1 MKKVVG
7 IQGLEGSFSEQA
19 AKFYCNKFDIQDF
32 ELAYLVSSMNVLNG
46 LNSNEIDV
54 GIFAMENAQG
64 GVVIESVKALAENNC
79 KIIDMFYVEISQNLM
94 AKDSI
99 SLGEIE
105 EIHSHEQALK
115 QCKDYLAEKFW
126 SKKLVETDDTA
137 KSAQDLASG
146 KLGDN
151 VAVIASKQS
160 AEKYGLNIVDHDIH
174 DLKKNLTL
182 FLAVERLDKNE

>member
-1 MKKVVG
+1 MKKVG

-32 ELAYLVSSMNVLNG
+32 ELVYLVSSMNVLNG
-46 LNSNEIDV
+46 LNNNEIDV

-160 AEKYGLNIVDHDIH
+160 AEKYGLNIVDNDIH

>member
-1 MKKVVG
+1 MKKVG

-32 ELAYLVSSMNVLNG
+32 ELAYLISSMNVLNG
-46 LNSNEIDV
+46 LNNNEVDV

-146 KLGDN
+146 KLRDN

>member
-1 MKKVVG
+1 MKKVG

-32 ELAYLVSSMNVLNG
+32 ELAYLISSMNVLNG
-46 LNSNEIDV
+46 LNNNEVDV

-64 GVVIESVKALAENNC
+64 GVVIESVEALAENNC
-79 KIIDMFYVEISQNLM
+79 RILDMFYVEISQNLM
-94 AKDSI
+94 AKDNVSI
-99 SLGEIE
+99 GEIE

-146 KLGDN
+146 KLADN

-160 AEKYGLNIVDHDIH
+160 AEKYGLNIIDHDIH

>member
-1 MKKVVG
+1 
-7 IQGLEGSFSEQA
+7 
-19 AKFYCNKFDIQDF
+19 
-32 ELAYLVSSMNVLNG
+32 
-46 LNSNEIDV
+46 
-54 GIFAMENAQG
+54 MENAQG

-79 KIIDMFYVEISQNLM
+79 KILDMFYVEISQNLM
-94 AKDSI
+94 AKDNI

-151 VAVIASKQS
+151 IAVIASKQS

>member
-1 MKKVVG
+1 MKKVG

-46 LNSNEIDV
+46 LNNNEIDV

>member
-1 MKKVVG
+1 MKKVG

-32 ELAYLVSSMNVLNG
+32 ELAYLISSMNVLNG
-46 LNSNEIDV
+46 LNNNEVDV

-64 GVVIESVKALAENNC
+64 GVVIESVEALAENNC
-79 KIIDMFYVEISQNLM
+79 RILDMFYVEISQNLM
-94 AKDSI
+94 AKDNV

-146 KLGDN
+146 KLADN

>member
-1 MKKVVG
+1 
-7 IQGLEGSFSEQA
+7 
-19 AKFYCNKFDIQDF
+19 
-32 ELAYLVSSMNVLNG
+32 
-46 LNSNEIDV
+46 
-54 GIFAMENAQG
+54 MENAQG
-64 GVVIESVKALAENNC
+64 GVVIESVEALAENNC
-79 KIIDMFYVEISQNLM
+79 RILDMFYVEISQNLM
-94 AKDSI
+94 AKDNV

>member
-1 MKKVVG
+1 MKKVG

-32 ELAYLVSSMNVLNG
+32 ELAYLISSMNVLNG
-46 LNSNEIDV
+46 LNNNEVDV

-64 GVVIESVKALAENNC
+64 GVVIESVEALAENNC
-79 KIIDMFYVEISQNLM
+79 RILDMFYVEISQNLM
-94 AKDSI
+94 AKDNV

-146 KLGDN
+146 KLADN

-160 AEKYGLNIVDHDIH
+160 AEKYGLNIIDHDIH

>member
-1 MKKVVG
+1 MKKVG

-32 ELAYLVSSMNVLNG
+32 ELAYLISSMNVLNG

-64 GVVIESVKALAENNC
+64 GVVIESVEALAENNC
-79 KIIDMFYVEISQNLM
+79 RILDMFYVEISQNLM
-94 AKDSI
+94 AKDNV

-146 KLGDN
+146 KLADN
-151 VAVIASKQS
+151 IAVIASKQS
-160 AEKYGLNIVDHDIH
+160 AEKYGLNIIDHDIH

>member
-1 MKKVVG
+1 MKKVG

-19 AKFYCNKFDIQDF
+19 AKFYCNKFAIQDF

-46 LNSNEIDV
+46 LNSNDIDV

-79 KIIDMFYVEISQNLM
+79 KILDMFYVEISQNLM

>member
-1 MKKVVG
+1 MKKVG
-7 IQGLEGSFSEQA
+7 IKGLEGSFSEQA

-32 ELAYLVSSMNVLNG
+32 ELAYLISSMNVLNG
-46 LNSNEIDV
+46 LNNNEVDV

-64 GVVIESVKALAENNC
+64 GVVIESVEALAENNC
-79 KIIDMFYVEISQNLM
+79 RILDMFYVEISQNLM
-94 AKDSI
+94 AKDNV

-146 KLGDN
+146 KLADN

-160 AEKYGLNIVDHDIH
+160 AEKYGLNIIDHDIH

>member
-1 MKKVVG
+1 
-7 IQGLEGSFSEQA
+7 
-19 AKFYCNKFDIQDF
+19 
-32 ELAYLVSSMNVLNG
+32 MNVLNG

-99 SLGEIE
+99 SIGEIE

-146 KLGDN
+146 KLADN

-160 AEKYGLNIVDHDIH
+160 AEKYGLNIIDHDIH

>member
-1 MKKVVG
+1 MKKVG

-32 ELAYLVSSMNVLNG
+32 ELAYLVSSMNVLDG

-99 SLGEIE
+99 SLGEIQ

-146 KLGDN
+146 KLRDN

>member
-1 MKKVVG
+1 MKKVG

-46 LNSNEIDV
+46 LNNNEVDI

-79 KIIDMFYVEISQNLM
+79 KILDMFYVEISQNLM
-94 AKDSI
+94 AKNNI
-99 SLGEIE
+99 SVGEIE